1 MVPTMT
7 TRWPLLAGLL
17 LLLLLRLG
25 LPASVAALEVPAH
38 AGYVTD
44 LADMISPAVEQQ
56 LVRVLQSIEQTDS
69 TQIAILT
76 VPSLEGDDLEGF
88 SIRVVDRWRIGQK
101 GSDNG
106 LLLLVTKAERKVRIE
121 VGRGLEGVMTDL
133 QAGRIIDRVI
143 TPQFKQGSFDEGFKA
158 GVVAIVQTVRGEF
171 AAPAGAGRGQA
182 GGEGPPPVASYLFLA
197 AIFIALVGGASRKA
211 GIFTGMLL
219 LPLVV
224 WAGLPAVGFLLL
236 LVLLP
241 IGGLAG
247 LLLPFVLSA
256 IGSGRS
262 SHGGYG
268 GYGGGFGGSGGFSG
282 GGGGFGGFGGGGFG
296 GGGASGGW

>member
-1 MVPTMT
+1 MALKT
-7 TRWPLLAGLL
+7 TTPWPRFIGLL
-17 LLLLLRLG
+17 LLLLIRLAV
-25 LPASVAALEVPAH
+25 PAQVAALEVPPH

-44 LADMISPAVEQQ
+44 LAEMISPAVEQQ
-56 LVRVLQSIEQTDS
+56 LVRVLQSIDQTDS

-76 VPSLEGDDLEGF
+76 VPSLAGEDLEGF
-88 SIRVVDRWRIGQK
+88 SIRVVDQWRIGQQ

-106 LLLLVTKAERKVRIE
+106 LLLLVAKEERKVRIE

-133 QAGRIIDRVI
+133 QAGRIIDRII

-171 AAPAGAGRGQA
+171 SAPAGTGRSQ
-182 GGEGPPPVASYLFLA
+182 GGDQGPPPVASYLFLA

-224 WAGLPAVGFLLL
+224 WAGLPGVGVLLL

-241 IGGLAG
+241 LGGLAG

-256 IGSGRS
+256 MASSRS

-268 GYGGGFGGSGGFSG
+268 GGIGRGGGFSG